1 MFNPFKDHELYANKD
16 PRDMSLDELRMLLLI
31 KRQDLQLEWNEF
43 QGKVKFWQ
51 RVGRT
56 IKHSG
61 ILDRIKEGFHS
72 YQSNRNPD

>member
-56 IKHSG
+56 IKQSG
-61 ILDRIKEGFHS
+61 ILDRIKEGFQS
-72 YQSNRNPD
+72 YQSNRNSD

>member
-56 IKHSG
+56 IKQSG
-61 ILDRIKEGFHS
+61 ILDRIKEGFQS